1 MSQYLTVSKSPLYS
15 FIFTL
20 PLFLLYEVG
29 IFLISSRDID
39 QLRNGAD
46 VLMRQVLES
55 FGIYGMYGFG
65 GTFLIGFLIAFIRQK
80 KNLRTSEIESRFLL
94 IMFFESIVWAT
105 LLVIMMI
112 KIPTFLSLSNEDYL
126 IQQVVLAIGAGIY
139 EEFVFRVLLISGL
152 AILFGLIFNWGEFG
166 KTFLSVIISSA
177 IFSIFH
183 FFGSYG
189 DTFSFPLFFV
199 RFFAGIFLAMIY
211 IFRGFGITA
220 YAHSIYD
227 LFVLVYITTND

>member
-94 IMFFESIVWAT
+94 IMFFESIAWAT
-105 LLVIMMI
+105 PV
-112 KIPTFLSLSNEDYL
+112 
-126 IQQVVLAIGAGIY
+126 
-139 EEFVFRVLLISGL
+139 
-152 AILFGLIFNWGEFG
+152 
-166 KTFLSVIISSA
+166 
-177 IFSIFH
+177 
-183 FFGSYG
+183 SY
-189 DTFSFPLFFV
+189 THL
-199 RFFAGIFLAMIY
+199 R
-211 IFRGFGITA
+211 
-220 YAHSIYD
+220 AHE
-227 LFVLVYITTND
+227 T

>member
-20 PLFLLYEVG
+20 PLFLLYEIG

-105 LLVIMMI
+105 LLVIMII
-112 KIPTFLSLSNEDYL
+112 KIPTFLSLSNEDHL

-227 LFVLVYITTND
+227 LFVLVYMTTND

>member
-112 KIPTFLSLSNEDYL
+112 KIPTFLSLSNEDHL

-227 LFVLVYITTND
+227 LFVLVYITTNN

>member
-46 VLMRQVLES
+46 VFMRQVLES

-112 KIPTFLSLSNEDYL
+112 KIPTFLSLSNEDHL

-152 AILFGLIFNWGEFG
+152 AFFFGLIFNWGEFG
-166 KTFLSVIISSA
+166 KSFLSVIISSA

>member
-55 FGIYGMYGFG
+55 FGVYGMYGFG
-65 GTFLIGFLIAFIRQK
+65 GTFLIGFLIAFLRQK

-112 KIPTFLSLSNEDYL
+112 KIPTFLSLSNEDHL

-166 KTFLSVIISSA
+166 KSFLSVIISSA

-227 LFVLVYITTND
+227 LFVLVYVTTND

>member
-94 IMFFESIVWAT
+94 IMFFESIVWAI

-112 KIPTFLSLSNEDYL
+112 KIPTFLSLSNEDHL

>member
-112 KIPTFLSLSNEDYL
+112 KIPTFLSLSNEDHL

-152 AILFGLIFNWGEFG
+152 AILFGLIFNWGELG

>member
-1 MSQYLTVSKSPLYS
+1 M
-15 FIFTL
+15 

-94 IMFFESIVWAT
+94 IMFFESIIWAT

-112 KIPTFLSLSNEDYL
+112 KIPTFLSLSNEDHL

-189 DTFSFPLFFV
+189 DVFSFSLFFA

>member
-1 MSQYLTVSKSPLYS
+1 M
-15 FIFTL
+15 
-20 PLFLLYEVG
+20 G

-80 KNLRTSEIESRFLL
+80 KNLRTSEIKSRFLL
-94 IMFFESIVWAT
+94 IMFFESISWAT

-112 KIPTFLSLSNEDYL
+112 KIPTLLSLSNEDHL

-152 AILFGLIFNWGEFG
+152 AILFGLIFKWGEFG

-189 DTFSFPLFFV
+189 DSFSFPLFFV

-227 LFVLVYITTND
+227 LMVLMYVTTND

>member
-1 MSQYLTVSKSPLYS
+1 M
-15 FIFTL
+15 

-94 IMFFESIVWAT
+94 IMFFESIAWAT

-112 KIPTFLSLSNEDYL
+112 KIPTFLSLSNEDHL

>member
-65 GTFLIGFLIAFIRQK
+65 GTFLIGFLVAFLRQK
-80 KNLRTSEIESRFLL
+80 KNLRTSEIDSRFLL

-105 LLVIMMI
+105 FLVIMMI
-112 KIPTFLSLSNEDYL
+112 KIPTFLSLSNEDHL

-152 AILFGLIFNWGEFG
+152 AILFRLIFNWGEFG

>member
-20 PLFLLYEVG
+20 PLFLFYEVG
-29 IFLISSRDID
+29 VFLISSRDID

-65 GTFLIGFLIAFIRQK
+65 GTFLIGFLIAFLRQK

-94 IMFFESIVWAT
+94 IMFFESIAWAT

-112 KIPTFLSLSNEDYL
+112 KIPTFLSLSNEDHL

>member
-94 IMFFESIVWAT
+94 IMFFESIMWAT

-112 KIPTFLSLSNEDYL
+112 KIPTFLSLSNEDHL

-227 LFVLVYITTND
+227 LFVLAHITTND

>member
-20 PLFLLYEVG
+20 PLFLFYEVG

-94 IMFFESIVWAT
+94 IMFFESIAWAT

-112 KIPTFLSLSNEDYL
+112 KIPTFLSLSNEDHL

>member
-1 MSQYLTVSKSPLYS
+1 MTQYLTVSKSPLYS

-94 IMFFESIVWAT
+94 IMFFESIAWAT

-112 KIPTFLSLSNEDYL
+112 KIPTFLSLSNEDHL

-199 RFFAGIFLAMIY
+199 RFLAGIFLAMIY

>member
-46 VLMRQVLES
+46 VFMRQVLEI

-112 KIPTFLSLSNEDYL
+112 KIPTFLSLSNEDHL

>member
-1 MSQYLTVSKSPLYS
+1 
-15 FIFTL
+15 L

-152 AILFGLIFNWGEFG
+152 AILFGLIFNWGELG

>member
-94 IMFFESIVWAT
+94 IMFFESIIWAT

-112 KIPTFLSLSNEDYL
+112 KIPTFLSLSNEDHL

>member
-65 GTFLIGFLIAFIRQK
+65 GTFLIGFLIAFLRQK
-80 KNLRTSEIESRFLL
+80 KNLRTSEIESKFLL

-112 KIPTFLSLSNEDYL
+112 KIPTFLSLSNEDHL

>member
-65 GTFLIGFLIAFIRQK
+65 GTFLVGFLIAFIRQK

-94 IMFFESIVWAT
+94 IMFFESIAWAT

-112 KIPTFLSLSNEDYL
+112 KIPTFLSLSNEDHL

>member
-112 KIPTFLSLSNEDYL
+112 KIPIFLSLSNEDHL

>member
-65 GTFLIGFLIAFIRQK
+65 GTFLIGFLIAFLRQK

-94 IMFFESIVWAT
+94 MMFFESIAWAT
-105 LLVIMMI
+105 LLIIMMI
-112 KIPTFLSLSNEDYL
+112 KIPTFLSLSNEDHL

>member
-94 IMFFESIVWAT
+94 IMFFESIAWAT

-112 KIPTFLSLSNEDYL
+112 KIPTFLSLSNEDHL

-152 AILFGLIFNWGEFG
+152 AMLFGLIFNWGEFG

>member
-112 KIPTFLSLSNEDYL
+112 KIPTFLSLSNEDHL

-189 DTFSFPLFFV
+189 DVFSFQLFFV

>member
-80 KNLRTSEIESRFLL
+80 KNLRTSEIKSRFLL
-94 IMFFESIVWAT
+94 IMFFESISWAT

-112 KIPTFLSLSNEDYL
+112 KIPTFLSISNEDHL

-227 LFVLVYITTND
+227 LFVLVYVTTND

>member
-1 MSQYLTVSKSPLYS
+1 MSKYLIVSKSPLYS

-20 PLFLLYEVG
+20 PLFLFYEVG

-55 FGIYGMYGFG
+55 FGVYGMYGFG
-65 GTFLIGFLIAFIRQK
+65 GTFLIGFLIAFLRQK
-80 KNLRTSEIESRFLL
+80 KNLRTSEIDSRFLL

-112 KIPTFLSLSNEDYL
+112 KIPTFLSLSNEDHL

-189 DTFSFPLFFV
+189 DVFSFPLFFA

>member
-65 GTFLIGFLIAFIRQK
+65 GTFLIGFLVAFLRQK
-80 KNLRTSEIESRFLL
+80 KNLRTSEIDSRFLL

-105 LLVIMMI
+105 FLVIMMI
-112 KIPTFLSLSNEDYL
+112 KIPTFLSLSNEDHL

>member
-1 MSQYLTVSKSPLYS
+1 LSQYLTVSKSPLYS

-65 GTFLIGFLIAFIRQK
+65 GTFLVGFLIAFIRQK

-112 KIPTFLSLSNEDYL
+112 KIPTFLSLSNEDHL

-189 DTFSFPLFFV
+189 DTFSFSLFFV

>member
-1 MSQYLTVSKSPLYS
+1 MSQYLIVSKSPLYS

-65 GTFLIGFLIAFIRQK
+65 GTFLIGFLIAFLRQK
-80 KNLRTSEIESRFLL
+80 KNLKTSEIESRFLL

-105 LLVIMMI
+105 LLVIIMI
-112 KIPTFLSLSNEDYL
+112 KIPTFLSLSNEDQL

-183 FFGSYG
+183 FFGYYG
-189 DTFSFPLFFV
+189 DSFSFPLFFV
-199 RFFAGIFLAMIY
+199 RFFAGIFLAIIY

-227 LFVLVYITTND
+227 LFVLVHITTND

>member
-94 IMFFESIVWAT
+94 IMFFESIMWAT

-112 KIPTFLSLSNEDYL
+112 KIPTLLSLSNEDHL

>member
-46 VLMRQVLES
+46 VVMRQVLES

-112 KIPTFLSLSNEDYL
+112 KIPTFLSLSNEDHL

>member
-46 VLMRQVLES
+46 VFMRQVLES

-94 IMFFESIVWAT
+94 IMFFESIAWAT

-112 KIPTFLSLSNEDYL
+112 KIPTFLSLSNEDHL

-189 DTFSFPLFFV
+189 DTFSFQLFFV

>member
-94 IMFFESIVWAT
+94 IMFFESIVWAN

-112 KIPTFLSLSNEDYL
+112 KIPTFLSLSNEDHL

>member
-94 IMFFESIVWAT
+94 IMFFESIAWAT

-112 KIPTFLSLSNEDYL
+112 KIPTFLSLSNEDHL
-126 IQQVVLAIGAGIY
+126 IQQVVLSIGAGIY

-220 YAHSIYD
+220 YAHTIYD

>member
-105 LLVIMMI
+105 LLVILMI
-112 KIPTFLSLSNEDYL
+112 KIPTFLSLSNEDHL

>member
-112 KIPTFLSLSNEDYL
+112 KIPTFLSLSNEDHL

-152 AILFGLIFNWGEFG
+152 AILFGLIFNWSEFG

>member
-15 FIFTL
+15 FLFTL

-94 IMFFESIVWAT
+94 IMFFESIAWAT

-112 KIPTFLSLSNEDYL
+112 KIPTFLSLSNEDHL

>member
-1 MSQYLTVSKSPLYS
+1 LSQYLTVSKSPLYS

-112 KIPTFLSLSNEDYL
+112 KIPTFLSLSNEDHL

>member
-94 IMFFESIVWAT
+94 IMFFESIAWAT

-112 KIPTFLSLSNEDYL
+112 KIPTFLSLSNEDHL

-152 AILFGLIFNWGEFG
+152 AIFFGLIFNWGEFG
-166 KTFLSVIISSA
+166 KSFLSVIISSA

>member
-65 GTFLIGFLIAFIRQK
+65 GTFLIGFLIAFLRQK